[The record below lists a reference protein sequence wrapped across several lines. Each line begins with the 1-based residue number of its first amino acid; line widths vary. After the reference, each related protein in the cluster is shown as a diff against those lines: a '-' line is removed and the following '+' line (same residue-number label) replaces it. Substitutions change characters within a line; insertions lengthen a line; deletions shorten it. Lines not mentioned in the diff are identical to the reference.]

1 MPGAAS
7 HSEHMEAAHGEHM
20 ESQVEEE
27 GLGGLTAEELR
38 QGQEAARALEARMAL
53 SAQSLVRA
61 EVDELYEHVRALGQ
75 GRFGRV
81 SLVTHRQE
89 GSGGL
94 GAGHRAGGLQSPPV
108 RKVPGPGARA
118 QGQGVCKPSQSHLC
132 PFQAVW

>member
-1 MPGAAS
+1 
-7 HSEHMEAAHGEHM
+7 M

-108 RKVPGPGARA
+108 RKVPEPGARA

>member
-1 MPGAAS
+1 
-7 HSEHMEAAHGEHM
+7 METAHGEHT
-20 ESQVEEE
+20 ESRAEEE

-81 SLVTHRQE
+81 WLVTHRQE
-89 GSGGL
+89 GT
-94 GAGHRAGGLQSPPV
+94 GAW
-108 RKVPGPGARA
+108 
-118 QGQGVCKPSQSHLC
+118 GQGTGQGELTRRRVCSHPLSGRY
-132 PFQAVW
+132 